1 MIWWLMAWTVLL
13 SGTYYCTYSSHN
25 RNRLIAPSLQ
35 QQQIA
40 TADVKAR
47 SWATGQR
54 RHDYGGDGVNS
65 GLRPFTLRP
74 ITEDVTPRDG
84 IWNPTIQSATTEIGK
99 GAGKENDV
107 QGRSSTGKHTLASP
121 VDELVRWVPM
131 LHWIH
136 ETTRASLESRALPDP
151 SNQAVKTS
159 DDLLRWR
166 RVPAS
171 ILRERS
177 WDF

>member
-1 MIWWLMAWTVLL
+1 MGDWAKKT
-13 SGTYYCTYSSHN
+13 
-25 RNRLIAPSLQ
+25 RL
-35 QQQIA
+35 
-40 TADVKAR
+40 R
-47 SWATGQR
+47 WRWGQFRFETLYTTPDYR
-54 RHDYGGDGVNS
+54 RR
-65 GLRPFTLRP
+65 LT
-74 ITEDVTPRDG
+74 VTPRDG